1 MENKIQ
7 LVLADYHMPGM
18 DGYALA
24 TTLNTIPY
32 TKDLKLILLT
42 SAAQAGDAAKA
53 REQGF
58 SGYLTKP
65 VRRGELLN
73 CMAIVLV

>member
-1 MENKIQ
+1 MK
-7 LVLADYHMPGM
+7 
-18 DGYALA
+18 
-24 TTLNTIPY
+24 IPY

-65 VRRGELLN
+65 IRRGELLN
-73 CMAIVLV
+73 CMAIVLGLKPDTEESQQVITKYTALLKQRLS